1 MLLMRKK
8 IMSTTPES
16 TKPGNCQSVSCC
28 SAAACAT
35 TTLSEQDVTQTRS
48 DQPQNKFRIS
58 NMDCASEESEIRRAL
73 DGIQGIDA
81 LRFDL
86 GARVLTI
93 SASEAALQG
102 ALQAIRKAGF
112 KPKALKEEGNT
123 SSNAST
129 ASPAF
134 GKVWGKLLASTKR

>member
-1 MLLMRKK
+1 
-8 IMSTTPES
+8 MSTTPES
-16 TKPGNCQSVSCC
+16 TKPENCQSLSCC

-35 TTLSEQDVTQTRS
+35 TTLSKQDVTQTRT
-48 DQPQNKFRIS
+48 DRPQNKFHIS

-93 SASEAALQG
+93 SASEAALPG

-112 KPKALKEEGNT
+112 KPEAVEEEGNT
-123 SSNAST
+123 SSNASA

-134 GKVWGKLLASTKR
+134 WKVWGKLSAALGLALAAEAIC